1 MAADPITWRNMRPIS
16 IADELMAY
24 AKYSGGA
31 GDALKGMGTT
41 IDDLLQRKS
50 TRDTEAFLA
59 RADALPTAEARNAA
73 LQQAREGFNLI
84 NVGHARKNLR
94 ATELHDFARTK
105 RAEEAAQAADLLLTQ
120 KGTREDVIADNIRA
134 DRRLKHEELKAA
146 VEQGY
151 RGEEIAD
158 MHETQ
163 SRLADQFDI
172 TSQLDRDKFTQQ
184 KVRDTSVIKAAD
196 ATTGLNQRKIDAID
210 LKLLQDKTYGEQMKA
225 IKTAREA
232 AAKSTD
238 KSNTLVQDAYDLAFS
253 ANAAK
258 GPTWDN
264 KKLRQQYGN
273 DLLRSDIP
281 MPDGMLS
288 QAGIISAD
296 EGITK
301 TDYSPTARRNLVRE
315 LENHVVEQ
323 NPALRNLTNAKGER
337 VSKAIAEKIIKSST
351 APDGGSLEMHFG
363 DAKDFFD
370 KNVKARREENL
381 TKSIENGLNQLQNK
395 DGVEF
400 TKGLAALKKRLN
412 IKSRTL
418 NEEQKGLLD
427 QNRAKAVDGI
437 TIDLS
442 KLKSRQKS
450 GVWDTN
456 NQPVNY
462 DEKHKLAGTQKQ
474 AITNIINKQAGEIST
489 TDLDDLAKHILDEVK
504 KLGIDD
510 PTDKEIADITKR
522 TSEQY
527 FDTYGDEDLAT
538 KLAKATLL
546 RSERVRI
553 AAAQMTQQ
561 ADLEL
566 VPGQVEKELRTEV
579 VERHKRAKKD
589 GTGPGVVPDYLS
601 WLTKLKQGDRID
613 SEQVQ
618 SAVERMDLALEAVES
633 DAGVRSDIIL
643 HFLKNNSKI
652 GTWGTTS
659 ELILDWDEDG
669 VINDRFWTTASLDQ
683 EISDIPKTD
692 EDNVKL
698 LRIMMEKTGKDN
710 FPMTEKKWNKML
722 HDSVILKNN
731 NLIEAATYRLNEMTS
746 YQQHVSRVTKRK
758 MLEEQINTLAAE
770 NKKLNSKWTNKFA
783 YTIKDK

>member
-1 MAADPITWRNMRPIS
+1 MASDPITWRNMRPVS

-31 GDALKGMGTT
+31 GDALKGMGTS
-41 IDDLLQRKS
+41 IDDMLQRKS
-50 TRDTEAFLA
+50 TRDTESFLA
-59 RADALPTAEARNAA
+59 MADDLPTAEARNAA

-84 NVGHARKNLR
+84 YVGHARKNLR
-94 ATELHDFARTK
+94 ATELHDFARAK
-105 RAEEAAQAADLLLTQ
+105 RIEETAAHEDALATALAERENLTRDDLRDVAQFEATEGRLGKEFKTTSDLAQDVHDLA
-120 KGTREDVIADNIRA
+120 KTRETREG
-134 DRRLKHEELKAA
+134 KEFKA
-146 VEQGY
+146 
-151 RGEEIAD
+151 
-158 MHETQ
+158 T
-163 SRLADQFDI
+163 
-172 TSQLDRDKFTQQ
+172 LDQQ

-210 LKLLQDKTYGEQMKA
+210 LKLRQDKTYGEQMQA

-232 AAKSTD
+232 AKKSTD
-238 KSNTLVQDAYDLAFS
+238 KNNTIVQDAYDLAFS

-323 NPALRNLTNAKGER
+323 NPALRNLVNAKGER

-381 TKSIENGLNQLQNK
+381 TKSLENGLNQLQNK
-395 DGVEF
+395 EGVEF

-427 QNRAKAVDGI
+427 QKRAKAVDGI

-618 SAVERMDLALEAVES
+618 SAVERMDIALEAVES

-669 VINDRFWTTASLDQ
+669 VINDRFWTTDSLDQ

-698 LRIMMEKTGKDN
+698 LRMMMEKTGKDN
-710 FPMTEKKWNKML
+710 FPMTEKKYNKML
-722 HDSVILKNN
+722 NDSVILKNN
-731 NLIEAATYRLNEMTS
+731 NLIEAATYRLNEMSS